1 MPTNPSGSNQSLQ
14 LANSKMNEWFEETIA
29 TLLSDHFAIETD
41 IASAAKK
48 QMYHTLA
55 SGNAADIHAMG
66 RNSSTVFFIGG
77 ILNDYME
84 IVKERQIQLLKLAFD
99 FSDSKVLVWAE
110 VADDD
115 EVAINKLILAEAKV
129 NSNYSKYGFHLSTTV
144 VETSD
149 NMPIPSP
156 YKEVNIGSKVGVI
169 R

>member
-1 MPTNPSGSNQSLQ
+1 MPNNPSNSNQSLQ
-14 LANSKMNEWFEETIA
+14 LANDKMNEWFEETIA
-29 TLLSDHFAIETD
+29 TLLSDHFAIEAD
-41 IASAAKK
+41 VASHAKK

-66 RNSSTVFFIGG
+66 RNSSTVFFIGA
-77 ILNDYME
+77 ILNDYIE
-84 IVKERQIQLLKLAFD
+84 IIKERKIQLCKLAFD

-110 VADDD
+110 VVDDD
-115 EVAINKLILAEAKV
+115 EDTIDQLILAEAKV

-149 NMPIPSP
+149 NMAIPSP
-156 YKEVNIGSKVGVI
+156 YKEVNIGTTFGIV